1 MVRAT
6 TWLRA
11 HLGTVRSRTTLAA
24 TIVVACALVL
34 GSVVLVTLLTSSLEG
49 NIETAAE
56 LRAADLGA
64 TISSGTDLEE
74 IAVRDEEDSFVQVLD
89 EQDRVILSSSNVEGE
104 PAILPI
110 ERNQVATVDPAPI
123 GEGTEG
129 FRIVS
134 LGVDTPEGPL
144 RIIVG
149 GSLEEVTQTTSVV
162 ARYLSLGVPGLLLI
176 VGLTTWLLT
185 GRALRPVEAIRA
197 EVSDISAKDLGKRV
211 AVPRTGDEIARLAG
225 TMNEMLDRLS
235 DSQRRQRRF
244 ISDASHELRSPIT
257 TIRHHAEV
265 AAEHPGSTDIEDLAQ
280 TVLAEDA
287 RLEQLVEDLLVL
299 ARADERTLA
308 LSRRPIDLD
317 DLALE
322 EATRLN
328 ATTQLEIDI
337 SGISAARV
345 EGDVATLTQVLRNL
359 CDNAVRHALAV
370 VRLEVFQMDGKA
382 MLVVSDDG
390 KGVPEEER
398 RHIFERFTRLEEAR
412 DRDSGGSG
420 LGLAITEA
428 IVEAHGGS
436 ISVTDA
442 PGGGARFEIILPSP
456 PT

>member
-345 EGDVATLTQVLRNL
+345 EGDVAALTQMLRNL

>member
-345 EGDVATLTQVLRNL
+345 EGDVAALTQMLRNL

-456 PT
+456 PI